1 MPGLNVKI
9 GDCYLHSASKTAALL
24 YLQKAAKL
32 DVTADAR
39 THFLLARALHMSAK
53 FPEALAEYQQARPVG
68 GNTRNGSADNLTAND
83 LQRYMKQCRT
93 GQLLMAH
100 PVRVFIDNAGPELNS
115 SASDYAPVI
124 SADEAT
130 IFITSRR
137 AGSVGGK
144 EDPEGN
150 GYFENIYQTS
160 WKGKAWS
167 RATRFCRCRM
177 KVAGTMAAGSG
188 KHSTL

>member
-137 AGSVGGK
+137 ARWAARRT
-144 EDPEGN
+144 P
-150 GYFENIYQTS
+150 
-160 WKGKAWS
+160 
-167 RATRFCRCRM
+167 RATATFKTFTKPTGRARPGAAPPGF
-177 KVAGTMAAGSG
+177 AGAE
-188 KHSTL
+188 